1 MKDAGVSPAS
11 LLSIKGGIFLNCKTR
26 YILLFTVPALSLYT
40 LFVIYPFAYSLF
52 LSFFKWPGAG
62 NRIFVGF
69 DNFKSILSGSMAGE
83 FGNALLHNLYFFA
96 MNAIFELGLA
106 FLIAVIL
113 SSRIWGQRFFRTIV
127 YVPNVISMVLVGFIW
142 VMMLNPQ
149 WGLINALLKWI
160 GLKSLAQPWLGQTET
175 ALTTTVLVNIWRNI
189 GFYILVFLAAI
200 IGIPNDIFDAAYIDG
215 ASNWKVVWKIIFP
228 MTFSTFQTL
237 LILIFIW
244 SFNIFDVV
252 YSLVGVQAG
261 PVRSTDILGTLFYR
275 TAFGGLGSSAQ
286 DYGLGAAIVVL
297 IFLMVIP
304 LSVLYAFL
312 LDRRRRV
319 E

>member
-1 MKDAGVSPAS
+1 
-11 LLSIKGGIFLNCKTR
+11 LSCKIR
-26 YILLFTVPALSLYT
+26 YILLFTIPALSLYT
-40 LFVIYPFAYSLF
+40 LFVIYPFGYSLF
-52 LSFFKWPGAG
+52 LSFFKWSGAG
-62 NRIFVGF
+62 PKLFVGL
-69 DNFKSILSGSMAGE
+69 DNFKSILFGRMSQE
-83 FGNALLHNLYFFA
+83 FINALLHNFYFFA
-96 MNAIFELGLA
+96 RNALCELGVA
-106 FLIAVIL
+106 FLIAIVL
-113 SSRIWGQRFFRTIV
+113 ASRIWGQRFFRTIV
-127 YVPNVISMVLVGFIW
+127 YLPNVISMVLVGFIW

-149 WGLINALLKWI
+149 WGLINQVLKAV
-160 GLKSLAQPWLGQTET
+160 GLKHLAQPWLGQPKT
-175 ALTTTVLVNIWRNI
+175 ALTTVILVNVWRNI

-215 ASNWKVVWKIIFP
+215 AKNWRVIWKIIFP

-252 YSLVGVQAG
+252 YSLAGVQAG
-261 PVRSTDILGTLFYR
+261 PVRSTDVLGTVFYR
-275 TAFGGLGSSAQ
+275 TAFGGLGSSGQ

-304 LSVLYAFL
+304 LSMIYAL
-312 LDRRRRV
+312 MMDRRKRV

>member
-1 MKDAGVSPAS
+1 
-11 LLSIKGGIFLNCKTR
+11 
-26 YILLFTVPALSLYT
+26 LFTIPALSLYT
-40 LFVIYPFAYSLF
+40 LFVIYPFGYSLF
-52 LSFFKWPGAG
+52 LSFFKWSGAG
-62 NRIFVGF
+62 PKLFVGL
-69 DNFKSILSGSMAGE
+69 DNFKSILFGRMSQE
-83 FGNALLHNLYFFA
+83 FINALLHNFYFFA
-96 MNAIFELGLA
+96 RNALCELGVA
-106 FLIAVIL
+106 FLIAIVL
-113 SSRIWGQRFFRTIV
+113 ASRIWGQRFFRTIV
-127 YVPNVISMVLVGFIW
+127 YLPNVISMVLVGFIW

-149 WGLINALLKWI
+149 WGLINQVLKAV
-160 GLKSLAQPWLGQTET
+160 GLKHLAQPWLGQPKT
-175 ALTTTVLVNIWRNI
+175 ALTTVILVNVWRNI

-215 ASNWKVVWKIIFP
+215 AKNWRVIWKIIFP

-252 YSLVGVQAG
+252 YSLAGVQAG
-261 PVRSTDILGTLFYR
+261 PVRSTDVLGTVFYR
-275 TAFGGLGSSAQ
+275 TAFGGLGSSGQ

-304 LSVLYAFL
+304 LSMIYAL
-312 LDRRRRV
+312 MMDRRKRV

>member
-1 MKDAGVSPAS
+1 MS
-11 LLSIKGGIFLNCKTR
+11 CKIR
-26 YILLFTVPALSLYT
+26 YILLFTIPALSLYT
-40 LFVIYPFAYSLF
+40 LFVIYPFGYSLF
-52 LSFFKWPGAG
+52 LSFFKWSGAG
-62 NRIFVGF
+62 PKLFVGL
-69 DNFKSILSGSMAGE
+69 DNFKSILFGRMSQE
-83 FGNALLHNLYFFA
+83 FINALLHNFYFFA
-96 MNAIFELGLA
+96 RNALCELGVA
-106 FLIAVIL
+106 FLIAIVL
-113 SSRIWGQRFFRTIV
+113 ASRIWGQRFFRTIV
-127 YVPNVISMVLVGFIW
+127 YLPNVISMVLVGFIW

-149 WGLINALLKWI
+149 WGLINQVLKAV
-160 GLKSLAQPWLGQTET
+160 GLKHLAQPWLGQPKT
-175 ALTTTVLVNIWRNI
+175 ALTTVILVNVWRNI

-215 ASNWKVVWKIIFP
+215 AKNWRVIWKIIFP

-252 YSLVGVQAG
+252 YSLAGVQAG
-261 PVRSTDILGTLFYR
+261 PVRSTDVLGTVFYR
-275 TAFGGLGSSAQ
+275 TAFGGLGSSGQ

-304 LSVLYAFL
+304 LSMIYAL
-312 LDRRRRV
+312 MMDRRKRV

>member
-1 MKDAGVSPAS
+1 
-11 LLSIKGGIFLNCKTR
+11 LSCKTR
-26 YILLFTVPALSLYT
+26 YILFFTIPALSLYT
-40 LFVIYPFAYSLF
+40 LFVIYPFGYSLF
-52 LSFFKWPGAG
+52 LSFFKWSGAG
-62 NRIFVGF
+62 SRLFVGF
-69 DNFKSILSGSMAGE
+69 DNFNSILFGRMSQE
-83 FGNALLHNLYFFA
+83 FTNALLHNFYFFA
-96 MNAIFELGLA
+96 LNALFELGLA
-106 FLIAVIL
+106 FIIAVVL

-127 YVPNVISMVLVGFIW
+127 YLPNVISMVLVGFIW

-149 WGLINALLKWI
+149 WGLINQLLKTI
-160 GLKSLAQPWLGQTET
+160 GLKHLAQPWLGQMDT
-175 ALTTTVLVNIWRNI
+175 ALTTVVLVNVWRNI

-215 ASNWKVVWKIIFP
+215 ARNWRVIWKIIFP

-261 PVRSTDILGTLFYR
+261 PVRSTDVLGTLFYR
-275 TAFGGLGSSAQ
+275 TAFGGLGSSGQ

-304 LSVLYAFL
+304 LSMIYAL
-312 LDRRRRV
+312 MMDRRKRV

>member
-1 MKDAGVSPAS
+1 
-11 LLSIKGGIFLNCKTR
+11 LSCKIR
-26 YILLFTVPALSLYT
+26 YILLFTIPALSLYT
-40 LFVIYPFAYSLF
+40 LFVIYPFGYSLF
-52 LSFFKWPGAG
+52 LSFFKWSGAG
-62 NRIFVGF
+62 PKLFVGL
-69 DNFKSILSGSMAGE
+69 DNFKSILFGRMSQE
-83 FGNALLHNLYFFA
+83 FINALLHNFYFFA
-96 MNAIFELGLA
+96 LNALCELGVA
-106 FLIAVIL
+106 FLIAIVL
-113 SSRIWGQRFFRTIV
+113 ASRIWGQRFFRTIV
-127 YVPNVISMVLVGFIW
+127 YLPNVISMVLVGFIW

-149 WGLINALLKWI
+149 WGLINQVLKAV
-160 GLKSLAQPWLGQTET
+160 GLKHLAQPWLGQPKT
-175 ALTTTVLVNIWRNI
+175 ALTTVILVNVWRNI

-215 ASNWKVVWKIIFP
+215 AKNWRVIWKIIFP

-252 YSLVGVQAG
+252 YSLAGVQAG
-261 PVRSTDILGTLFYR
+261 PVRSTDVLGTVFYR
-275 TAFGGLGSSAQ
+275 TAFGGLGSSGQ

-304 LSVLYAFL
+304 LSMLYAL
-312 LDRRRRV
+312 MMDRRKRV